1 MATATLTSKGQLT
14 LPVAIRQALDVG
26 PGDRIEFVQVAPGR
40 FEIVAAVYQPE
51 DIIGMVSKPDK
62 PVSIEEM
69 NEAIAQAGGRQR

>member
-26 PGDRIEFVQVAPGR
+26 PGDRIEFIQVAPGR
-40 FEIVAAVYQPE
+40 FEIVAAVYGPE

-62 PVSIEEM
+62 PVSIEAM
-69 NEAIAQAGGRQR
+69 NEAIAQAGSKQN